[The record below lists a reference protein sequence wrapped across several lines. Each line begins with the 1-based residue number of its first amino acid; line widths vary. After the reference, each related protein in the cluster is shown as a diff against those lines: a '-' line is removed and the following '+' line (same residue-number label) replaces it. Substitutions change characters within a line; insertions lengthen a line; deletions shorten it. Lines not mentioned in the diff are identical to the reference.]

1 MKTRFIQGLKINFF
15 TITLFI
21 FFGTQILF
29 ANVAEYKQQ
38 AAALQLSKK
47 HYWHLLLH
55 MNADV
60 SEIDDPNFF
69 FAKDGATDPSSELD
83 ATLDA
88 FFSHE
93 PKDDNSSICKFPAR
107 YEWLKTQ
114 LHADDFPKAKC
125 SEYEKILKR
134 VDPKSTTLVFPAA
147 HINSPASMFGHTF
160 LRINSS
166 YNSKLLSYA
175 VNYAADAN
183 AETENGVIFAI
194 KGLVGGYYG
203 LYSLLPYYEKL
214 KEYRDS
220 EQRDIWEYDL
230 DLSQEETMQMFRHI
244 WELNGTHSYYYFF
257 TENCS
262 YNMLWLLEVARPSLD
277 LRSHFTYDVIPLETV
292 HVVQNAGIIDGMSYR
307 PSKRTKLLKYE
318 TLLEKRYLEM
328 PIELVQMK
336 LSVERVAKDK
346 SINIDQKRYI
356 LESAI
361 EYLEYEYSRSKV
373 KKEDYLELFHQLTS
387 QRAKLGI
394 TKPLNIQTPPNPIDG
409 HRAVRAQLGIGA
421 KDSEPIAYIGIRP
434 AYHDL
439 EDSSYGFLR
448 GTQIEFLNLLASYSK
463 DEAKVEEATI
473 ISIVSLAQRSTFFKS
488 FSWRTKVGWD
498 NDYLSDKPTFS
509 FNVGAGYSWGNKL
522 GYFYFLLDPL
532 FYMENRLVSGISA
545 TVGFKVD
552 EFKDFNTNVEVR
564 ERLYDNG
571 RKQLLINALQG
582 VRISQNRQIVLKY
595 DYKEKLENSLL
606 QSEQTFR
613 LMFKYY
619 F

>member
-1 MKTRFIQGLKINFF
+1 
-15 TITLFI
+15 
-21 FFGTQILF
+21 
-29 ANVAEYKQQ
+29 
-38 AAALQLSKK
+38 
-47 HYWHLLLH
+47 
-55 MNADV
+55 MNGDV
-60 SEIDDPNFF
+60 SEIDDADFF
-69 FAKDGATDPSSELD
+69 FAKDGAINPEAELE
-83 ATLDA
+83 ATLEA
-88 FFSHE
+88 FFSHK

-114 LHADDFPKAKC
+114 LNADDFPKAKC

-214 KEYRDS
+214 KKYRDIQ
-220 EQRDIWEYDL
+220 QRDIWEYDL

-262 YNMLWLLEVARPSLD
+262 YNMLWLLEVARPTLE
-277 LRSHFTYDVIPLETV
+277 LRAHFTYDVIPLETV
-292 HVVQNAGIIDGMSYR
+292 HVVKDAGIIKDMSYR

-318 TLLEKRYLEM
+318 TLLEKKYLEL
-328 PIELVQMK
+328 PIRLVENK
-336 LSVERVAKDK
+336 CSVESVAGDREID
-346 SINIDQKRYI
+346 INQKRYI
-356 LESAI
+356 LESAV
-361 EYLEYEYSRSKV
+361 EYLEYQYSRSKV
-373 KKEDYLELFHQLTS
+373 KKEEYLELFHQLTS

-394 TKPLNIQTPPNPIDG
+394 TKPLSIKTPPNPIDG
-409 HRAVRAQLGIGA
+409 HRAVRAQFGIGT

-463 DEAKVEEATI
+463 DETKVEEATI

-488 FSWRTKVGWD
+488 FSWRTKIGWD
-498 NDYLSDKPTFS
+498 NDYLSDKPTFG

-522 GYFYFLLDPL
+522 GYLYFLLDPL
-532 FYMENRLVSGISA
+532 FYMDNSPVSGISA

-552 EFKDFNTNVEVR
+552 RFKDFNTNVEAR

-571 RKQLLINALQG
+571 RRQLLINALQG

-595 DYKEKLENSLL
+595 DYKEKLEKSVL